1 MHQGSSLNGDVAI
14 DTIVGRIWHSTSE
27 QVAERDKHFAPADFQ
42 NFPINA
48 ASTRHTTGSILD
60 LDLDLDLGLLIGVQ
74 SSATFL
80 NIFGE

>member
-1 MHQGSSLNGDVAI
+1 MHQGSSLKGDVAT

-42 NFPINA
+42 YFPINA
-48 ASTRHTTGSILD
+48 ASTRYTTGSILD
-60 LDLDLDLGLLIGVQ
+60 ADLSLLIGVQ

-80 NIFGE
+80 SIFGE

>member
-27 QVAERDKHFAPADFQ
+27 QVAERDKDFAPADFQ

-60 LDLDLDLGLLIGVQ
+60 LGLLIGVQ

>member
-60 LDLDLDLGLLIGVQ
+60 LGLLIGVQ